1 MNGKKAE
8 SLAALYLRMH
18 GYRILDRNYNSRFG
32 EIDIIAKY
40 FNTVVFV
47 EVKAR
52 GEGSLAAPA
61 CAVDVF
67 KQKKIIKTA
76 QLYILYKNLDGF
88 DLRFDVL
95 ELTKQGRNTKIN
107 HIKNAFGE

>member
-8 SLAALYLRMH
+8 SLAALYLRLH
-18 GYRILDRNYNSRFG
+18 GYRILDRNYHSRFG
-32 EIDIIAKY
+32 EIDIIAKKSS
-40 FNTVVFV
+40 TVVFA

-52 GEGSLAAPA
+52 GEGALARPA
-61 CAVDVF
+61 CAVDAS
-67 KQKKIIKTA
+67 KQKKLIKTA

-88 DLRFDVL
+88 DMRFDVL
-95 ELTKQGRNTKIN
+95 ELTKQGMRTVIT